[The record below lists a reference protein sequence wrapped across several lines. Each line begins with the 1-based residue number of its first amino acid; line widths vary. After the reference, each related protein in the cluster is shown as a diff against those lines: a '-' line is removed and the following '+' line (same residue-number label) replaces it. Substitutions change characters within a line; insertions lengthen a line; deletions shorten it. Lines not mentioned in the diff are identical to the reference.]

1 MDWQK
6 VFEITEALPAGPYE
20 LLVEI
25 IDARGNKLVEESEY
39 TISVLRQNEDDKKI
53 EEKEKE
59 EKLDNKLENELEGKK
74 ENEKQEDLKIK
85 TRF

>member
-39 TISVLRQNEDDKKI
+39 TISVLAPKTKM
-53 EEKEKE
+53 
-59 EKLDNKLENELEGKK
+59 
-74 ENEKQEDLKIK
+74 IK
-85 TRF
+85 R